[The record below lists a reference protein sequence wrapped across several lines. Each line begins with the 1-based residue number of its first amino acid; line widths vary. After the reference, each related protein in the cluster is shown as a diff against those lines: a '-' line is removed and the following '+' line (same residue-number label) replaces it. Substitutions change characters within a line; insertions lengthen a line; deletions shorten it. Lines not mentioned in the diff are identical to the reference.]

1 MANTNSVIAPSACEL
16 AAPLLDAVEE
26 MADELVRRIL
36 SAEHAYAEST
46 LLSTDQLRGACL
58 ANITEMIGDL
68 AGERPVD
75 LGAVGGSTSSFC
87 DTPTE

>member
-1 MANTNSVIAPSACEL
+1 M
-16 AAPLLDAVEE
+16 DAVEE

-75 LGAVGGSTSSFC
+75 LDAARQRRGQQRRIVQPNQ
-87 DTPTE
+87 DK